1 MVYRTKAVIQA
12 QKQVGM
18 EMTALLNHSVAGLIR
33 SGFAIDYQ
41 NTQSE
46 AASAEIQ
53 GVQVQ
58 TDQLT
63 VFTDRAETQSF
74 TLYRQPYQ
82 EQGEEADH
90 ALLMLQFND
99 DSPIPLHSPHIV
111 IEAFDLTVP
120 PSPIETGDPDLQ
132 PYVQLYLRARP
143 QKKQG

>member
-1 MVYRTKAVIQA
+1 
-12 QKQVGM
+12 
-18 EMTALLNHSVAGLIR
+18 
-33 SGFAIDYQ
+33 
-41 NTQSE
+41 
-46 AASAEIQ
+46 
-53 GVQVQ
+53 VQ

-143 QKKQG
+143 QKKQGESWQVIQEDPARFSPVAFKTTFSLRNVQASQYKT